1 MPVGFSI
8 AVAIIF
14 IAGGIYCRGSKRLRT
29 TSKCMLFFGCL
40 MALYSILT
48 IIMLHR
54 GYHQLTRTHKVL
66 EAKQHGITV
75 SSSFEIQPVFLH
87 SSSLFCH
94 TLWLLK
100 LKDPK
105 ELVLRAIQGRG
116 AQYYWM

>member
-1 MPVGFSI
+1 MPVGFRI

-54 GYHQLTRTHKVL
+54 G
-66 EAKQHGITV
+66 
-75 SSSFEIQPVFLH
+75 
-87 SSSLFCH
+87 
-94 TLWLLK
+94 
-100 LKDPK
+100 
-105 ELVLRAIQGRG
+105 
-116 AQYYWM
+116 

>member
-54 GYHQLTRTHKVL
+54 GYLQLTF
-66 EAKQHGITV
+66 AI
-75 SSSFEIQPVFLH
+75 
-87 SSSLFCH
+87 SLAMLYNSPCA
-94 TLWLLK
+94 L
-100 LKDPK
+100 
-105 ELVLRAIQGRG
+105 G
-116 AQYYWM
+116 AANVERYRSGHNGTDSKSCD

>member
-1 MPVGFSI
+1 MHLNAAENKAFPPF
-8 AVAIIF
+8 F
-14 IAGGIYCRGSKRLRT
+14 IDIT
-29 TSKCMLFFGCL
+29 
-40 MALYSILT
+40 SILQDN
-48 IIMLHR
+48 IKIR
-54 GYHQLTRTHKVL
+54 NHQLTRTHKVL

-100 LKDPK
+100 LEDPK